1 MDILQSL
8 QRREGVNRTGQGWR
22 SGVRQSRVAEVVDT
36 DPLVFPPWDGD
47 TFALG
52 FCVTCSEHVRDR
64 ALFAS

>member
-36 DPLVFPPWDGD
+36 DPLVFPPWDG
-47 TFALG
+47 
-52 FCVTCSEHVRDR
+52 VRDR